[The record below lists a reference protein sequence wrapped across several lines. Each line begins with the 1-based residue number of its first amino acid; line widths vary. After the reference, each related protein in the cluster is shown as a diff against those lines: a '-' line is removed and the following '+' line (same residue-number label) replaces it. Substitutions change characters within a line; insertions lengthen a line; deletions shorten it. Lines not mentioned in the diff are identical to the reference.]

1 MAITDAE
8 YSEIYN
14 ITSSEQTA
22 LETVHGEGHI
32 QHLALHPEDNPFLAG
47 VLKEIKDLQKE
58 LDYLRTVIS
67 NNNDKATFPG
77 FGTTGSTALVG
88 NTPLLQLGST
98 NKTALAGNTTT
109 ISTAQANAITANT
122 AKTTMVI
129 GKNANEAMAGNT
141 TIPNVTV
148 TSGSGLVVNFG
159 NLVPGKTSGAT
170 VELTITDHNQKSA
183 PTYTAVITL
192 K

>member
-1 MAITDAE
+1 MALTAAE
-8 YSEIYN
+8 YSDIYSIN
-14 ITSSEQTA
+14 SDQQTA
-22 LETVHGEGHI
+22 LEAVHGDG
-32 QHLALHPEDNPFLAG
+32 HLAHLAIHPEDNPFIAG

-58 LDYLRTVIS
+58 LTYLRTVIS

-88 NTPLLQLGST
+88 NTPLLQLGTT

-122 AKTTMVI
+122 AKTSMVI
-129 GKNANEAMAGNT
+129 GKGANEAMAGNT

-159 NLVPGKTSGAT
+159 NLVPGKTGGAT

-183 PTYTAVITL
+183 PTYTALITL